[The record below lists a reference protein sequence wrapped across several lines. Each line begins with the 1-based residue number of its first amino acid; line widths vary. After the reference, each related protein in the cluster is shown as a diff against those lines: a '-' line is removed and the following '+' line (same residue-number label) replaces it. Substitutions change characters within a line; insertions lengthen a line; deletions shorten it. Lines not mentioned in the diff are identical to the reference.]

1 MLCSMPKEPDTK
13 SLEKL
18 RVVEGEVAGLA
29 GRPTSGKVKD
39 AAETLQDSVGDL
51 AKAQELLYATASR
64 ALLLVFQGMDAS
76 GKDGAVEHVMSG
88 VNPQGCSVASFKQ
101 PSAEELAHDFL
112 WRTTAR
118 LPARGLIGVFNR
130 SYYEDVIVVR
140 VHPDL
145 LGSRPA
151 TPKLWKQRYK
161 DIRAWERHLHRNGT
175 TVVKFFLH
183 LSKDEQRRRLL
194 ARLDDPEKHWKF
206 NPGDIAERQYW
217 DDYQNAYEDAITATS
232 TTHAPWYVI
241 PADDKPAARALV
253 AGVVLKALDDMDLA
267 IAPATP
273 DELAAMEKARTQ
285 LEAE

>member
-232 TTHAPWYVI
+232 TKHAPWYVI

>member
-1 MLCSMPKEPDTK
+1 MPKEPDTK

-232 TTHAPWYVI
+232 TKHAPWYVI